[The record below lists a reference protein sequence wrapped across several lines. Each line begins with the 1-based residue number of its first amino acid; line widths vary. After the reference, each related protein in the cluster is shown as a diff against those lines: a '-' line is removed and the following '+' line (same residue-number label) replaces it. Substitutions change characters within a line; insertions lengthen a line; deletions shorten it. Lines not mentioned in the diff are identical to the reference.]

1 MKQHVRIGPLDVS
14 RVGLGCNNFGGRLDL
29 DQTRRVV
36 DAALDS
42 GLTFLD
48 TADVYGNRSGP
59 AVYGNYGG
67 SERFLGELLRGRRQR
82 VVLATKFGF
91 DMGDGA
97 EAGGS
102 RAYVRRALEA
112 SLVRL
117 ETDVVDLLYY
127 HGPDGVTPIAETVGA
142 MTELVAEGK
151 VRAIGVSNVTRDE
164 LEQAA
169 AAAEIAAV
177 QNECSLLALAAAA
190 DVLAAC
196 VERGIAFVP
205 YYPLAAGL
213 LTGKYS
219 RGAPPPPGTR
229 WAGTDVLATGEGTT
243 RGVPTTPAT
252 FERIDRLRAFAS
264 ERGHTLLELAIAG
277 LAAQPGIASVI
288 AGATSPEQ
296 VRENAA
302 AAGWVLTADEVAA
315 LARAV
320 D

>member
-1 MKQHVRIGPLDVS
+1 MEHVRLGSLDVS

-29 DQTRRVV
+29 EQTRRVV
-36 DAALDS
+36 DAALDA

-67 SERFLGELLRGRRQR
+67 SELFLGEVLRGRRER

-91 DMGDGA
+91 DMGDGVV
-97 EAGGS
+97 AGGAP
-102 RAYVRRALEA
+102 AYVRRALEA
-112 SLVRL
+112 SLGRL
-117 ETDVVDLLYY
+117 ETDAVDLLYY
-127 HGPDGVTPIAETVGA
+127 HGPDGVTPIAETIGA
-142 MTELVAEGK
+142 LAELVAEGK
-151 VRAIGVSNVTRDE
+151 VRAIGVSNVTRE
-164 LEQAA
+164 QLEQAA

-196 VERGIAFVP
+196 RERGIGFVP

-219 RGAPPPPGTR
+219 RGAPPPDGTR
-229 WAGTDVLATGEGTT
+229 WAGTDVVASGEGTT
-243 RGVPTTPAT
+243 RLVSTTPAT
-252 FERIDRLRAFAS
+252 FERIDRLEAFAA
-264 ERGHTLLELAIAG
+264 ERGRTLLELAIAG

-288 AGATSPEQ
+288 AGATAPEQ

-302 AAGWVLTADEVAA
+302 AGDWVLTADEAEALGRVAA
-315 LARAV
+315 
-320 D
+320 